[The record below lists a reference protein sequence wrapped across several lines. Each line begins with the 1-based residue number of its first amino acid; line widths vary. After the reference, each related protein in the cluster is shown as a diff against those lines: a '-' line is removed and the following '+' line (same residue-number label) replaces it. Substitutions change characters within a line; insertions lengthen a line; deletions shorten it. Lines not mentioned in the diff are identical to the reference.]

1 MDVHDRIERVRAALR
16 EGHSLDASRL
26 MEEARRWA
34 ASDADRLVLDV
45 HDAAFRLAVAVQGF
59 GPVPT
64 EHAWASL
71 RGDVGAVLP
80 PLLRRRLA
88 LELRITDGIGGLDT
102 PALDVAVREALELV
116 QEDAHAS
123 PTAVRAASNRLS
135 VQMLVLERVG
145 IAPGEP
151 GHADALLAI
160 GDARTLADT
169 LGARGTIDRRAV
181 TAAVAMGDWPRAWE
195 WAQHALQEDA
205 LAPTERAGLVYEAA
219 MLALERGMPAEARA
233 LGALVHT
240 SVAGRSSVWAR
251 LWAASGAVIAA
262 AAGGGSMT
270 ASLRAVARSVDR
282 EKHRAQPHYAMRA
295 ALVALEAGAP
305 APEVL
310 GFLERCFG
318 ERAAWAEPWASLVEG
333 TAAPLPWQRLR
344 ELDVWCD
351 GPAPPWQ
358 RAAALRL
365 RAQARIREGSAT
377 AAAADIARG
386 LRLLSMWEGHRR
398 VALER
403 LRARLLPERSI
414 TPAQA
419 GVLRLVVEG
428 WTDREIAAELG
439 RSPRTVESHV
449 QALLRAYD
457 ARNRV
462 ALAVAAAREPFLEA

>member
-1 MDVHDRIERVRAALR
+1 MDVHQQIERVRAALR
-16 EGHSLDASRL
+16 DGDTLNAVALLS
-26 MEEARRWA
+26 EARARA
-34 ASDADRLVLDV
+34 VTATDLLVVEV
-45 HDAAFRLAVAVQGF
+45 HSAAFQLAVTVGGY

-64 EHAWASL
+64 EDAWAAL
-71 RGDVGAVLP
+71 RGEVGAALP
-80 PLLRRRLA
+80 PLLHRRLA
-88 LELRITDGIGGLDT
+88 LELRITDGIG
-102 PALDVAVREALELV
+102 ALDAAALDGAVREALALLL
-116 QEDAHAS
+116 DDPGAL

-135 VQMLVLERVG
+135 VRILVLERVG
-145 IAPGEP
+145 IGPGEP

-195 WAQHALQEDA
+195 WARHALQDDA
-205 LAPTERAGLVYEAA
+205 LVPTERAGLLYEAA
-219 MLALERGMPAEARA
+219 MLALERGMRADARA

-270 ASLRAVARSVDR
+270 ASLRAVARSAER
-282 EKHRAQPHYAMRA
+282 EQHRHEPRYAMRA

-305 APEVL
+305 AAEVL
-310 GFLERCFG
+310 GFLERCLG
-318 ERAAWAEPWASLVEG
+318 ERAAWPEPWASLIEG
-333 TAAPLPWQRLR
+333 TAAQLPWHRLR
-344 ELDVWCD
+344 ALDAWCD
-351 GPAPPWQ
+351 GPAAPWQ

-365 RAQARIREGSAT
+365 RAQTRLREGSPT
-377 AAAADIARG
+377 AAAADISRG
-386 LRLLSMWEGHRR
+386 LRLTSMWEGHRR

-419 GVLRLVVEG
+419 AVLRLVVEG
-428 WTDREIAAELG
+428 RTDREIAAELG

-449 QALLRAYD
+449 RALLRAYD